1 MNLLNSANFI
11 GRIVD
16 ESIQAQQISSNS
28 NVVVAYFK
36 IAINKGFIDKQTK
49 QWTDKTQFIPIK
61 AFGAKASY
69 IAKNFNKGDLVAL
82 NCEIDVN
89 SKKDEKGEYTT
100 YWSLI
105 VQDIKKLGKAFKSE
119 EMSKTQE
126 VALEKANTPTIDAD
140 LAKENENK
148 EDSPWELDF

>member
-16 ESIQAQQISSNS
+16 ESIQVQQISSNS

-36 IAINKGFIDKQTK
+36 IAINKSFIDKQTK

-61 AFGAKASY
+61 AFGTKASY
-69 IAKNFNKGDLVAL
+69 ITKNFNKDNLVAL

-89 SKKDEKGEYTT
+89 GKRDEKGEYTT

-105 VQDIKKLGKAFKSE
+105 IQDINKLSKSSKIE
-119 EMSKTQE
+119 EISKTHE
-126 VALEKANTPTIDAD
+126 IALK
-140 LAKENENK
+140 
-148 EDSPWELDF
+148 